1 MMKFTAE
8 MARKFY
14 WANFLYRKNKM
25 EKEAIKLLKNYK
37 KGVEAGIKF
46 KARNGE
52 NEHYFICESTYE
64 FRDYR
69 EKIIR
74 ELIIYIKDGGYVV
87 ERTNNWT
94 LHIKW

>member
-1 MMKFTAE
+1 MKFTAE
-8 MARKFY
+8 MARKAY

-25 EKEAIKLLKNYK
+25 EKEAMKLLKSYK
-37 KGVEAGIKF
+37 KGIEAWIKF

-52 NEHYFICESTYE
+52 NEHYFICEGTYE

-69 EKIIR
+69 EKIIK
-74 ELIIYIKDGGYVV
+74 ELIDYTKEAGYVV